1 MVVIQWIAVD
11 AIKSNPRH
19 ARIHSNKQVCQITGS
34 IAVYAFLAP
43 ILIDEGSVHALL
55 RRGASA

>member
-19 ARIHSNKQVCQITGS
+19 ARTRSNKQVCQITGS
-34 IAVYAFLAP
+34 IAAFALLAP
-43 ILIDEGSVHALL
+43 ILIDEGSVRTLL
-55 RRGASA
+55 HRGASA